1 MFVIEIH
8 VEIFHTKFH
17 RNHFF
22 QKVEII
28 FENNECLL
36 FDTIRTCL
44 YNFEN
49 VWKMECWYGFCKSRI
64 FFCSAIAKYESVM
77 FGCVGMT
84 ASCLKDALL
93 ADCRNCH
100 NQAKSCPRDWRFLTS
115 WWHPETLQTPAHY
128 GVRVL
133 RGWGG
138 SSVLPTLCREAF
150 GSETIGCLKRLES
163 NALVALDS

>member
-1 MFVIEIH
+1 
-8 VEIFHTKFH
+8 
-17 RNHFF
+17 
-22 QKVEII
+22 
-28 FENNECLL
+28 
-36 FDTIRTCL
+36 
-44 YNFEN
+44 
-49 VWKMECWYGFCKSRI
+49 
-64 FFCSAIAKYESVM
+64 M